1 MTTPITSLNLKTT
14 VAPIFSEC
22 FDGIYDEHPDQWHY
36 FCNEIKGQED
46 SDQHV
51 EDMIYGFPAAPLLP
65 DGAVITYETG
75 GETFV
80 MVYKYNV
87 YGLAFSL
94 TEVLVEDGKH
104 INVGSIFSEH
114 LARACIETRE
124 VTTANLLNR
133 AFNSSYL
140 GGDGVS
146 LSNTAH
152 PGAFGV
158 TYSNQATASALSQ
171 TSLES
176 QLTTIITAVNDR
188 GLPINLTPKIL
199 VVPPQ
204 LAMQAITLLKSIG
217 RTGTNNNDINPITA
231 NSMLE
236 AEPGVVQRLT
246 STTAWFVTT
255 NAPKGLQIP
264 VRRKLKK
271 GMEGDFET
279 GSLRYKATFRELA
292 WWTNPR
298 GVFCNAGM

>member
-22 FDGIYDEHPDQWHY
+22 FDGIYDEHKDQWHY
-36 FCNEIKGQED
+36 FTTEIKGQED

-65 DGAVITYETG
+65 DGNAITYETG

-80 MVYKYNV
+80 KVYKYNV
-87 YGLAFSL
+87 YGLAFAL

-124 VTTANLLNR
+124 VNSANVLNR
-133 AFNSSYL
+133 AFNSSYV

-146 LSNTAH
+146 LANTAH

-176 QLTTIITAVNDR
+176 QLTTIMTAVNDR
-188 GLPINLTPKIL
+188 GLPINLTPKML

-204 LAMQAITLLKSIG
+204 LSMQAITLLKSIG
-217 RTGTNNNDINPITA
+217 RTGTNNNDINPIKS
-231 NSMLE
+231 NGMLE
-236 AEPGVVQRLT
+236 EEPGIVQRLT
-246 STTAWFVTT
+246 STTSWFITT

-264 VRRKLKK
+264 IRRKLKK

-279 GSLRYKATFRELA
+279 GSLRYKSTFREDNS
-292 WWTNPR
+292 WTNPR
-298 GVFCNAGM
+298 GVFFNAGQ